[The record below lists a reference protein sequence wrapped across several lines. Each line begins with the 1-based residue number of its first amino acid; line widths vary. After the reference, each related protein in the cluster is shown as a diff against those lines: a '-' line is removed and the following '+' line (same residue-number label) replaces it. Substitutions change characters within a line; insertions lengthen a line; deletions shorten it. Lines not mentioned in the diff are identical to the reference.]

1 MIQPQINKNLNIHL
15 FGSIVS
21 SCPQSLT
28 AILMCIDATACVDD
42 SNTSH
47 SSTVCFLHENVI
59 LLESLWII
67 EAHYTSAGPVYRSKI
82 NICKY
87 STTFDCKNNLDT
99 H

>member
-59 LLESLWII
+59 FAWII
-67 EAHYTSAGPVYRSKI
+67 VNHRSTLYFSWACIQVK
-82 NICKY
+82 NKY
-87 STTFDCKNNLDT
+87 LQI
-99 H
+99 